1 MAFRSAGEMV
11 KAISS
16 FAFLTANRISKAG
29 SKSTNSDME
38 IHVLVSWLQRAAPQ
52 IDHEARTE
60 FQELTEYAQEIME
73 AYTSAAPDGKIKLYA
88 VADQLAGIS
97 DRLDAIAHIV

>member
-1 MAFRSAGEMV
+1 MCLCPGYSVPPLRS
-11 KAISS
+11 
-16 FAFLTANRISKAG
+16 TA
-29 SKSTNSDME
+29 
-38 IHVLVSWLQRAAPQ
+38 
-52 IDHEARTE
+52 E